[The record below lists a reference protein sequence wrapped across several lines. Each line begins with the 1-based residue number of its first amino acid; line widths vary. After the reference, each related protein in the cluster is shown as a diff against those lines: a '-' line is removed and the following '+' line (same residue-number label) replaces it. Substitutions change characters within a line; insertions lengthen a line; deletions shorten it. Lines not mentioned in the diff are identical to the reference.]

1 MDEATSALDTESE
14 KIVQDAMNNLSENKT
29 TVTIAHRLST
39 IKNSD
44 VIYVIDKGKVVEEGT
59 HDQLL
64 NLNKIYKKLCDQQ
77 TLN

>member
-1 MDEATSALDTESE
+1 
-14 KIVQDAMNNLSENKT
+14 MNNLSENKT

-44 VIYVIDKGKVVEEGT
+44 LIYVIDKGKVVEEGT

-64 NLNKIYKKLCDQQ
+64 KLNKIYKKLCDQQ